1 MRVPMIYRRTRSRA
15 PLPPPSISRG
25 MRLKMPAPDWRTRIV
40 WKARRPRSTCFIPGV
55 SIQKRRL
62 NWRAAPNRPRSMQA
76 RGFAIR
82 KAQPSAHSTA
92 SLYSRPVTV
101 FWPVIHIRA
110 IAFHA
115 LRLRSTASICS
126 ATELAMPEAVGRY
139 AAERALARLQ
149 PRALSARA
157 CPVLFEA
164 PLAAGLLGAFVRA
177 VSGVAL
183 YRRASFLV
191 DRLGERIFA
200 PHIQIHEAP
209 HQPRAM
215 GAAPFDQEGV
225 RTRARDVVR
234 DGIVQ
239 GYFLST
245 YSARKLG
252 MQTTGNAGGAHQ
264 LALRSAH
271 TRDKDDLRAML
282 KKLDTGLLLTEVM
295 GQGVNYVT
303 GDYSRGAVGFWV
315 ERGEIQYPVEGITV
329 AGNLKQMFKDIVA
342 VGADVYAN
350 SAKETGSVLIEKM
363 TVAG

>member
-76 RGFAIR
+76 RG
-82 KAQPSAHSTA
+82 
-92 SLYSRPVTV
+92 
-101 FWPVIHIRA
+101 
-110 IAFHA
+110 
-115 LRLRSTASICS
+115 
-126 ATELAMPEAVGRY
+126 
-139 AAERALARLQ
+139 LARLQ

-215 GAAPFDQEGV
+215 GAAPFDQE
-225 RTRARDVVR
+225 
-234 DGIVQ
+234 
-239 GYFLST
+239 
-245 YSARKLG
+245 
-252 MQTTGNAGGAHQ
+252 
-264 LALRSAH
+264 
-271 TRDKDDLRAML
+271 
-282 KKLDTGLLLTEVM
+282 
-295 GQGVNYVT
+295 
-303 GDYSRGAVGFWV
+303 
-315 ERGEIQYPVEGITV
+315 
-329 AGNLKQMFKDIVA
+329 
-342 VGADVYAN
+342 
-350 SAKETGSVLIEKM
+350 
-363 TVAG
+363 

>member
-1 MRVPMIYRRTRSRA
+1 MRVPMIYRRTRSRV

-126 ATELAMPEAVGRY
+126 AMAGHRRNATRPSSPCPKRLAATP
-139 AAERALARLQ
+139 
-149 PRALSARA
+149 LSARA

-183 YRRASFLV
+183 YRRASSLV

-282 KKLDTGLLLTEVM
+282 KKLDTGL
-295 GQGVNYVT
+295 
-303 GDYSRGAVGFWV
+303 
-315 ERGEIQYPVEGITV
+315 
-329 AGNLKQMFKDIVA
+329 
-342 VGADVYAN
+342 
-350 SAKETGSVLIEKM
+350 
-363 TVAG
+363 

>member
-62 NWRAAPNRPRSMQA
+62 NWRAAPIRNSEGATFCAQHGQFVLA
-76 RGFAIR
+76 TSHGFLAGY
-82 KAQPSAHSTA
+82 P
-92 SLYSRPVTV
+92 YSRHSISCAP
-101 FWPVIHIRA
+101 
-110 IAFHA
+110 IAQHGQHMQ
-115 LRLRSTASICS
+115 RDGWSSSKRN

-303 GDYSRGAVGFWV
+303 
-315 ERGEIQYPVEGITV
+315 
-329 AGNLKQMFKDIVA
+329 
-342 VGADVYAN
+342 
-350 SAKETGSVLIEKM
+350 
-363 TVAG
+363 

>member
-1 MRVPMIYRRTRSRA
+1 MRSDCAARPAYAARWLVIVETQRDRARHARSGWPLRRRARA
-15 PLPPPSISRG
+15 PVRFCL
-25 MRLKMPAPDWRTRIV
+25 
-40 WKARRPRSTCFIPGV
+40 
-55 SIQKRRL
+55 KRRL
-62 NWRAAPNRPRSMQA
+62 PPACSAHLCA
-76 RGFAIR
+76 
-82 KAQPSAHSTA
+82 PSAASRST
-92 SLYSRPVTV
+92 V
-101 FWPVIHIRA
+101 
-110 IAFHA
+110 A
-115 LRLRSTASICS
+115 LRSWSIVWESAFLR
-126 ATELAMPEAVGRY
+126 
-139 AAERALARLQ
+139 
-149 PRALSARA
+149 
-157 CPVLFEA
+157 
-164 PLAAGLLGAFVRA
+164 
-177 VSGVAL
+177 
-183 YRRASFLV
+183 
-191 DRLGERIFA
+191 RIFKSTKCRTSRVQWA
-200 PHIQIHEAP
+200 PRPSTRRVCA
-209 HQPRAM
+209 
-215 GAAPFDQEGV
+215 
-225 RTRARDVVR
+225 RARDVVR